1 MNGER
6 RRWEMGRQ
14 RTAHAGVRRSPVDT
28 DLVIDLRDDEHPRVG
43 LRPAL
48 GSYRNRIGRF
58 LFGAHTAASFAWRVM
73 IDTLIVAFAMS
84 LASLILPT
92 GRGLA
97 HVTIAALVAGPAL
110 TAAGTYGFIG
120 TPRRVVQFG
129 RLLVGVGLG
138 AGLQTVALLLAG
150 VEAMS
155 STVLVG
161 WLVGGV
167 LSALARLAKTRF
179 DDSFRIM
186 PRFNQPQ
193 GKTARQID
201 RPVRHVLLIGGAGY
215 IGSVLA
221 RQLLDRGY
229 QVTVLDKLV
238 YGDIGI
244 SGLAEHPRFRL
255 VRDDFRNVEA
265 LVLAAR
271 GAEAVIHLGAIVGD
285 PACAID
291 PDRAVDVNYRA
302 TRLIRNVCRGLGV
315 QRLIFA
321 STCSVYG
328 VNGHII
334 DEGSELNPVSLYA
347 ASKISSEKA
356 ILEETRN
363 GLAPT
368 VLRLSTVFGWSP
380 RPRFDLV
387 VNLLTARATAGES
400 IDIFNGRQWR
410 PFIHVTDVSRAF
422 IRCLEAPV
430 SFVRGKTFNVGDDE
444 LNYTLEELGSTIEGL
459 FPAVKVNRI
468 DNESDPRSY
477 RVSFRKIKSE
487 LGFQPVVDLEQGIEE
502 LRRMI
507 AEMDIRDYWSS
518 RYSNF
523 RLLQENPDLAF
534 GPADDEADPELLQLQ
549 SLYRPK
555 DGSISIQQATG

>member
-6 RRWEMGRQ
+6 RRLAMSR
-14 RTAHAGVRRSPVDT
+14 RRIPDAGERKQSAKT
-28 DLVIDLRDDEHPRVG
+28 GLVIDLRDEEHPRVG
-43 LRPAL
+43 WRPNA
-48 GSYRNRIGRF
+48 GTYRSRAGRF
-58 LFGAHTAASFAWRVM
+58 LFGAHTAASFVWRVAS
-73 IDTLIVAFAMS
+73 DALIIAVGMG
-84 LASLILPT
+84 LASALLPT

-120 TPRRVVQFG
+120 TPRRIAQFG
-129 RLLVGVGLG
+129 RLFAGVALG
-138 AGLQTVALLLAG
+138 AGLQVVSLILAG
-150 VEAMS
+150 VNGTT
-155 STVLVG
+155 STILLG
-161 WLVGGV
+161 WFGGGV
-167 LSALARLAKTRF
+167 LSSLARFAKTRF
-179 DDSFRIM
+179 EDTFSIL
-186 PRFNQPQ
+186 PRFNRP
-193 GKTARQID
+193 KAKSSRQVD

-229 QVTVLDKLV
+229 HVTVLDKLM

-244 SGLAEHPRFRL
+244 LGLAEHPRFRL

-285 PACAID
+285 PACSLD
-291 PDRAVDVNYRA
+291 PEEAVDVNYRA

-315 QRLIFA
+315 RRLIFA

-334 DEGSELNPVSLYA
+334 DESSELNPVSVYA
-347 ASKISSEKA
+347 ASKIASEKA

-363 GLAPT
+363 GLSPT

-387 VNLLTARATAGES
+387 VNLLTARATAGEE
-400 IDIFNGRQWR
+400 IDIFNGGQWR
-410 PFIHVTDVSRAF
+410 PFIHVTDVARAF

-430 SFVRGKTFNVGDDE
+430 SFVRGKTFNVGDDD
-444 LNYTLEELGSTIEGL
+444 LNYTLEELGTTIEGL
-459 FPAVKVNRI
+459 FPAVRVNRV

-477 RVSFRKIKSE
+477 RVSFRK
-487 LGFQPVVDLEQGIEE
+487 D
-502 LRRMI
+502 
-507 AEMDIRDYWSS
+507 
-518 RYSNF
+518 
-523 RLLQENPDLAF
+523 
-534 GPADDEADPELLQLQ
+534 
-549 SLYRPK
+549 
-555 DGSISIQQATG
+555 